1 MFQILTDG
9 TSFRITREEGVE
21 RGLYVA
27 DLAELLRLRQRI
39 NDYIDTQEADSEL
52 STVTPPPAEIL
63 KTGDALRLAKEAGYD
78 LPRSTLVSACAQG
91 LIAGAYKEGARWR
104 IPYADFDG
112 WFQVWSTK
120 QD

>member
-9 TSFRITREEGVE
+9 ASFRITREEGVE

-39 NDYIDTQEADSEL
+39 NDYIDTQQADGEL
-52 STVTPPPAEIL
+52 PTAIQPPKEML

-78 LPRSTLVSACAQG
+78 LPRSTLVSACTLG
-91 LIAGAYKEGARWR
+91 IIPGAHKEGAHWR
-104 IPYADFDG
+104 IPYADFEN
-112 WFQVWSTK
+112 WFKTWSTK